1 MADGIAAQASIQRR
15 LLRLLIVV
23 MLIVVACAAA
33 VSYFLALSV
42 AQSAYDRSL
51 PDPAFDIA
59 ANIRVG
65 PSGAELDMLAQAQ
78 EALLYD
84 REDTVVA
91 TTCRVAARP
100 IECAP
105 QDRCWRRMR

>member
-51 PDPAFDIA
+51 LDPAFDIA

-65 PSGAELDMLAQAQ
+65 PSGAQLDMLAQAQ
-78 EALLYD
+78 EALLY

>member
-23 MLIVVACAAA
+23 MLIDVACAGA
-33 VSYFLALSV
+33 VSYLLALSV

-51 PDPAFDIA
+51 PDPVFDIA